1 MNISTKEIFVK
12 EFLTNMF
19 GTLLSRFQR
28 FTVHNHKLKMP
39 RCPAI
44 NKRYTFVQ
52 HGISQIYLCRSSLF
66 GGKAD

>member
-19 GTLLSRFQR
+19 GTLLSLFQR
-28 FTVHNHKLKMP
+28 FTVHNHKLKML

-44 NKRYTFVQ
+44 NKQYTFVQ
-52 HGISQIYLCRSSLF
+52 PSISQIYLGRNSLLC
-66 GGKAD
+66 G